1 MDMIRQI
8 SLEMQAPDGSLSAA
22 LALLDDGNTIPFIAR
37 YRKEVT
43 GGLDENQLR
52 FLEERVAY
60 LRNLQKRKEEVRS
73 TIQQQEKWTPALEEA
88 LAKAEKLQEVEDLY
102 LPFRPKRR
110 TRASI
115 AKERGLEPLAD
126 AFLQRKFNQEELS
139 ELVQEFLNEELTL
152 MQESDAIQGAQDIL
166 AERVSE
172 EAELRSWV
180 RRYTMMQGSLQSVA
194 VDAEKSS
201 DYLLYYQY
209 EEPLS
214 RIPPHRV
221 LAINRGE
228 REEVLKVKL
237 ITPRDGILRRL
248 LDAFSA
254 PTHSAATT
262 YVEAAV
268 IDGYDRLMSPSIE
281 RDIRSTLSETAETHA
296 IGVFAENLR
305 NLLLQ
310 PPVKNQIVM
319 GVDPAFRTG
328 CKLAVVDA
336 TGRHLDLD
344 VIYPTIGKSNQESS
358 RVTLV
363 KLIEKYQVDCLAIGN
378 GTASRET
385 EQFVADALRN
395 LSRSVVYTIVN
406 EAGASVY
413 SASKLA
419 GEEFPALDVSQR
431 SAISIARRLQDPL
444 AELVKID
451 PKSIGVGLYQH
462 DVNQKQLGL
471 KLESVVESVVN
482 HVGVDLNTAS
492 AELLKYVAGIKTG
505 VAKKIVQYRDKNQR
519 FENRSELR
527 GVSGLGE
534 QTFLQAAG
542 FLRITEGD
550 LFLDQ
555 TAIHPERYEAVE
567 KLFTLLQVPFDITG
581 VDRVV
586 LLLKD
591 MDEPEW
597 QQLANQLG
605 LGMPTFI
612 DMMNSLAKPGRDPR
626 EDLPPV
632 VFSTEVLRFEDLTE
646 GMLLQGIV
654 RNVVDFGCF
663 VDIGVH
669 QDGLVHI
676 SEISSQHVAHPSNA
690 VKVGQ
695 QVKVKVIS
703 IDHARKRIGLSIKQG
718 K

>member
-8 SLEMQAPDGSLSAA
+8 SLEMQAPEGSLSAA
-22 LALLDDGNTIPFIAR
+22 LALLDEGNTIPFIAR

-52 FLEERVAY
+52 SLEERVAY

-73 TIQQQEKWTPALEEA
+73 TIEQQEKWTPELEAA

-126 AFLQRKFNQEELS
+126 ALIQRILKPEELS
-139 ELVQEFLNEELTL
+139 HLASEFLNEERGVK
-152 MQESDAIQGAQDIL
+152 QESDAILGAQDIL

-172 EAELRSWV
+172 AAELRSWV
-180 RRYTMMQGSLQSVA
+180 RRYTLMQGSLQSSA

-214 RIPPHRV
+214 KIPPHRV

-228 REEVLKVKL
+228 REEILKVKC
-237 ITPRDGILRRL
+237 IAPREGILRRL
-248 LDAFSA
+248 LGAFFA
-254 PTHSAATT
+254 PTQSAAIPL
-262 YVEAAV
+262 VEAAV
-268 IDGYDRLMSPSIE
+268 IDGYDRLMAPAIE
-281 RDIRSTLSETAETHA
+281 RDIRSTLTETAEIHA

-310 PPVKNQIVM
+310 PPVKNQVVM

-328 CKLAVVDA
+328 CKLAVVDV
-336 TGRHLDLD
+336 TGRLLDLD
-344 VIYPTIGKSNQESS
+344 VIYPTIGKSNTESS
-358 RVTLV
+358 KATLLR
-363 KLIEKYQVDCLAIGN
+363 LIEKYQVNCLAIGN

-385 EQFVADALRN
+385 EQFVAEALRD
-395 LSRSVVYTIVN
+395 LPCKVVYTIVN

-419 GEEFPALDVSQR
+419 GEEFPELDVSQR
-431 SAISIARRLQDPL
+431 SAISIARRIQDPL

-462 DVNQKQLGL
+462 DVNQKLLGL

-492 AELLKYVAGIKTG
+492 AELLKYVAGVKAG
-505 VAKKIVQYRDKNQR
+505 VAKKIIQYREKNQR
-519 FENRSELR
+519 FQNRSQLLK
-527 GVSGLGE
+527 VSGLGE
-534 QTFLQAAG
+534 QTFIQAAG
-542 FLRITEGD
+542 FLRISDGD

-567 KLFTLLQVPFDITG
+567 KLFAILGVHFNITG
-581 VDRVV
+581 VEKAV
-586 LLLKD
+586 LLLKG
-591 MDEPEW
+591 MSESTH
-597 QQLANQLG
+597 QQLASQLN
-605 LGMPTFI
+605 LGIPTFM
-612 DMMNSLAKPGRDPR
+612 DMVEALAKPGRDPR

-632 VFSTEVLRFEDLTE
+632 VFSTEVLRFEDLAE
-646 GMLLQGIV
+646 GMILQGIV

-669 QDGLVHI
+669 QDGLVHV
-676 SEISSQHVAHPSNA
+676 SEISAQRITHPANA

-695 QVKVKVIS
+695 QVQVKVIS
-703 IDHARKRIGLSIKQG
+703 IDPTRKRIGLSIKQG